1 MHVSFYYLFLPLFF
15 VFAAANDS
23 WFLDWSW
30 GYGPYHHHPHLP
42 HFHLHDPPQR
52 SVCDKLVSW
61 MDMLGRNNSYS
72 CQPLPTDIHGEK

>member
-1 MHVSFYYLFLPLFF
+1 MHVSFYLFLPPFF

-30 GYGPYHHHPHLP
+30 GYGHYHHNPHLP

-61 MDMLGRNNSYS
+61 MDVLAHNNSYS